1 MSFFSCWKEF
11 TVSVQPSVRNRLL
24 RHCNP
29 AEFALLEPHLVP
41 IQLDLKLS
49 LISPHEPIRDLVFPE
64 SGFVSIVAGRQGRQA
79 ETGLIGNEGLV
90 GAVPILLAG
99 DRTPDAHFVQAAGH
113 GLSIGVEAFQA
124 ATRTSRSLEKLF
136 LSFIHTLLIQTAQ
149 TAYAN
154 LSHTL
159 DTRLARWLL
168 MCQDRLGGTELAVTH
183 EFLGIMLGVQRS
195 SVTVAIQVIEGHQL
209 IRARR
214 GRIEVLDR
222 PGLEAAAGDSY
233 GVAEA
238 EYARL
243 IGGA

>member
-1 MSFFSCWKEF
+1 M
-11 TVSVQPSVRNRLL
+11 SVQPTIRNRLL
-24 RHCNP
+24 RQCEP
-29 AEFALLEPHLVP
+29 SDFALLEPHLTP
-41 IQLDLKLS
+41 IRLDLRLP
-49 LISPHEPIRDLVFPE
+49 LIAPHEPIRDLVFPE
-64 SGFVSIVAGRQGRQA
+64 SGFVSIVTGRPGRQA
-79 ETGLIGNEGLV
+79 ETGLIGHEGVV

-113 GLSIGVEAFQA
+113 GLRIEVDALRA
-124 ATRTSRSLEKLF
+124 ATRASKSLEKL
-136 LSFIHTLLIQTAQ
+136 LLNFIQTLLIQTAQ

-183 EFLGIMLGVQRS
+183 EFLGVMLGVQRS
-195 SVTVAIQVIEGHQL
+195 SVTVAIQVIEGNQL

-222 PGLEAAAGDSY
+222 AGLEAAAGDSY
-233 GVAEA
+233 GLPEA

-243 IGGA
+243 IGTGRKSFEGP

>member
-1 MSFFSCWKEF
+1 M
-11 TVSVQPSVRNRLL
+11 QPPVRNRLL
-24 RHCNP
+24 RHCE
-29 AEFALLEPHLVP
+29 ASDFARLEPHLVP
-41 IQLDLKLS
+41 IQLDLRQS
-49 LISPHEPIRDLVFPE
+49 LISPNEPIDQLVFPE
-64 SGFVSIVAGRQGRQA
+64 SGFVSIVTGRPGRQT
-79 ETGLIGNEGLV
+79 EIGLIGNEGVV
-90 GAVPILLAG
+90 GAVPVLLAG

-113 GLSIGVEAFQA
+113 GLSIGVEALRA
-124 ATRTSRSLEKLF
+124 ATEASKSLEKLL
-136 LSFIHTLLIQTAQ
+136 LSFIQTLMIQTAQ

-168 MCQDRLGGTELAVTH
+168 MCQDRLGGSELAVTH

-195 SVTVAIQVIEGHQL
+195 SVTVAIQMIEGNQL

-233 GVAEA
+233 GLPEA
-238 EYARL
+238 EYTRL
-243 IGGA
+243 IGDSTV